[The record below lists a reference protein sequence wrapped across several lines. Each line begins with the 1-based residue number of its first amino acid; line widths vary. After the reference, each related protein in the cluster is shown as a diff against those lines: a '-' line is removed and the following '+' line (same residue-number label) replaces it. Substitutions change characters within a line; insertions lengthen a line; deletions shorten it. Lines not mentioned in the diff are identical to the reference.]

1 MARILIS
8 GIAGLITYL
17 LFDDHKS
24 DNKIGQSKG
33 EQAPLVSK
41 SGGARKKVE
50 KVDEQYPL
58 CYEICSIA
66 RKVYNELKDKQ
77 ETEEFKDIARLYSR
91 IFCLEIALGNNPDEK
106 VEENKI
112 NKELERYKNYYN
124 MTDTENVEKFINDTF
139 NKTEKLLKKL
149 SSDESLI
156 IKNKKIY
163 DMHSE
168 SILKLLNK
176 FLKK

>member
-1 MARILIS
+1 MNRVLIS
-8 GIAGLITYL
+8 GLAGLITYMVL
-17 LFDDHKS
+17 NNKS
-24 DNKIGQSKG
+24 DNKIKQ
-33 EQAPLVSK
+33 
-41 SGGARKKVE
+41 SGGAKKKVE
-50 KVDEQYPL
+50 KVENLDEQYPL
-58 CYEICSIA
+58 CYEICKIA
-66 RKVYNELKDKQ
+66 KKVYNELKDKQ
-77 ETEEFKDIARLYSR
+77 ETQEFKDIARLYSR

-149 SSDESLI
+149 SSKDDLI
-156 IKNKKIY
+156 AKNKEIY
-163 DMHSE
+163 DMHNE
-168 SILKLLNK
+168 SILKLLNR

>member
-66 RKVYNELKDKQ
+66 KKVYNKLKDKQ
-77 ETEEFKDIARLYSR
+77 ETQEFKDIARLYSR
-91 IFCLEIALGNNPDEK
+91 IFCLEIALGNNPNEK

-124 MTDTENVEKFINDTF
+124 LNDVENVEKFINDTF
-139 NKTEKLLKKL
+139 NKTDKL
-149 SSDESLI
+149 
-156 IKNKKIY
+156 IKNISSNNTLIKNNNEIKE
-163 DMHSE
+163 MHAE
-168 SILKLLNK
+168 VILKLLNK